1 MSMLGTKKG
10 QILEELLSG
19 KKMMTELKSVVS
31 SYDVLRYNL
40 LELQT
45 EGYILKTESRDDKRR
60 YFISLTEKGR
70 EVADKLKKA
79 EAITRGQAFP
89 ATDSYSVILYL
100 YRFGPLDM
108 KEVKHQFPVSNEI
121 LKELEELKVVRKE
134 LDNSSSPLET
144 SIVLTEKG
152 KEMGELI
159 EKLEKLMYE
168 PKQREEV
175 DIKWKKE

>member
-60 YFISLTEKGR
+60 YFISLTEKGI
-70 EVADKLKKA
+70 EVAEQLYKA
-79 EAITRGQAFP
+79 EAISNGHKFP
-89 ATDSYSVILYL
+89 AVDRYTAILYL
-100 YRFGPLDM
+100 YRHNPINIKKLQD
-108 KEVKHQFPVSNEI
+108 
-121 LKELEELKVVRKE
+121 ELPE
-134 LDNSSSPLET
+134 SSVIFRE
-144 SIVLTEKG
+144 
-152 KEMGELI
+152 
-159 EKLEKLMYE
+159 LEKLKVIRQE
-168 PKQREEV
+168 TDSSKQPQETTIRLTDKGVNIGEMLNKVDELMRE
-175 DIKWKKE
+175 